1 MLNTTET
8 NLWQLHV
15 RSAKGDP
22 LSNAEQEQLAAW
34 YTVQEQAEKLTLQ
47 GVVTAYP
54 STTSQAQVDLLLAQI
69 AATTARI
76 KQLTDENVQLRQE
89 IAQLRRQLTKS
100 ALLQPA

>member
-1 MLNTTET
+1 MTET
-8 NLWQLHV
+8 DLWQLHV
-15 RSAKGDP
+15 QSAKGEP
-22 LSNAEQEQLAAW
+22 LSSVEEQQLAAW
-34 YTVQEQAEKLTLQ
+34 YRAQEQAEKLTLQ
-47 GVVTAYP
+47 GVATADP

-89 IAQLRRQLTKS
+89 IAQLRRQLTKP